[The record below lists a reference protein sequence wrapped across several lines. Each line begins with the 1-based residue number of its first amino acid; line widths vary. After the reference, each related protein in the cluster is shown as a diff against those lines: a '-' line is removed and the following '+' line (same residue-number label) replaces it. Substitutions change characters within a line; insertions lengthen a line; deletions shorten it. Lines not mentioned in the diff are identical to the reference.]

1 MPIAPDAEP
10 FHADATPRSE
20 DGQRIGVLLSHGFTG
35 SPKSMRPW
43 AEHLAGLGYAVSVP
57 RLPGHGTSWQELNK
71 CRWADWYGE
80 IQRSFDKL
88 AANCDQVVVGGLSMG
103 GALVLQLAADRG
115 RDVAG
120 VVVVNPGLTNANP
133 ARHVRHLVKFVTPS
147 IGAIRND
154 IKKPGQDE
162 GAYDRTPT
170 RAAASLIDAWKGVIA
185 DLPKVT
191 QPLLM
196 FRSAEDHVVPPSSGR
211 IIMTTVSS
219 RDVTERILE
228 HSYHVATLD
237 NDASLIQ
244 EESAEFIRRV
254 TGP

>member
-1 MPIAPDAEP
+1 M
-10 FHADATPRSE
+10 F
-20 DGQRIGVLLSHGFTG
+20 
-35 SPKSMRPW
+35 
-43 AEHLAGLGYAVSVP
+43 
-57 RLPGHGTSWQELNK
+57 
-71 CRWADWYGE
+71 
-80 IQRSFDKL
+80 
-88 AANCDQVVVGGLSMG
+88 
-103 GALVLQLAADRG
+103 
-115 RDVAG
+115 
-120 VVVVNPGLTNANP
+120 
-133 ARHVRHLVKFVTPS
+133 
-147 IGAIRND
+147 
-154 IKKPGQDE
+154 
-162 GAYDRTPT
+162 
-170 RAAASLIDAWKGVIA
+170 A

-244 EESAEFIRRV
+244 EESAEFTRRV

>member
-1 MPIAPDAEP
+1 MAGQ
-10 FHADATPRSE
+10 PR
-20 DGQRIGVLLSHGFTG
+20 DGDGV
-35 SPKSMRPW
+35 P
-43 AEHLAGLGYAVSVP
+43 E
-57 RLPGHGTSWQELNK
+57 
-71 CRWADWYGE
+71 
-80 IQRSFDKL
+80 
-88 AANCDQVVVGGLSMG
+88 
-103 GALVLQLAADRG
+103 
-115 RDVAG
+115 
-120 VVVVNPGLTNANP
+120 
-133 ARHVRHLVKFVTPS
+133 
-147 IGAIRND
+147 
-154 IKKPGQDE
+154 PGQDE

-219 RDVTERILE
+219 RDVTERILG

-244 EESAEFIRRV
+244 EESAEFTRRV